1 MVKQLDNWADRLL
14 AEYEEGRKELR
25 EMKNN
30 LNPEILTDQRDEKL
44 INSMIDSMTYSIN
57 WMKTGR
63 QPDVYRGID
72 RKNKYRVKLY
82 DDMDVIPDISEQLE
96 REPLYLTQEQR
107 RTLLMVFKN
116 LSHRERQ
123 CYIMYEAENLSMQK
137 IANRLGIK
145 KRTVQQYIERAREKV
160 EKIVS

>member
-1 MVKQLDNWADRLL
+1 MKQQLDNWADRLL
-14 AEYEEGRKELR
+14 IEYEEGRKELR

-30 LNPEILTDQRDEKL
+30 LNPEILTDQQDEKL
-44 INSMIDSMTYSIN
+44 INSMIDSMTYSID

-107 RTLLMVFKN
+107 RALLMVIKN

>member
-30 LNPEILTDQRDEKL
+30 LNPEILTDQQDEKL
-44 INSMIDSMTYSIN
+44 INSMIDSMTYSID

-107 RTLLMVFKN
+107 RALLMVFKN